1 MPCPLR
7 RSPLSPILSPVY
19 REEGAKACRA
29 LVACVVLFVF
39 ATTARAQDPIR
50 QQPAAASMMTRVGID
65 QNLNA
70 QLPLDLE
77 FRDESGK
84 TVRLGQYFGEK
95 PVVLAFVY
103 YGCPSLCTMVL
114 NGMNQSF
121 RTLSFD
127 IGKEYDVVTVS
138 FDHTE
143 TPQLAA
149 EKKATYLRQYGRAGG
164 EQGWH
169 FLTGDEANI
178 QKLTKAAGFRFVWD
192 DATKQ
197 FAHGSAI
204 MVTTPDGRLSR
215 YFYGLEYAPKDLRL
229 GLIEASQNRIGG
241 MTDQVLL
248 LCYQYNP
255 MTGKYGFAIMRSLQA
270 GGIATLLALVSY
282 ITMKLVRE
290 RRDARRRALNP
301 QPAGNAPRGEVDPGH
316 AGSDE
321 QIRAGRCPRAIKV

>member
-1 MPCPLR
+1 M
-7 RSPLSPILSPVY
+7 I
-19 REEGAKACRA
+19 
-29 LVACVVLFVF
+29 
-39 ATTARAQDPIR
+39 
-50 QQPAAASMMTRVGID
+50 TRVGID

-70 QLPLDLE
+70 QLPMDVQL
-77 FRDESGK
+77 RDESGK
-84 TVRLGQYFGEK
+84 TVQLGDYFGK
-95 PVVLAFVY
+95 RPVVLAFVY

-149 EKKATYLRQYGRAGG
+149 EKKATYLKQYGRPGG
-164 EQGWH
+164 AEGWH

-178 QKLTKAAGFRFVWD
+178 KRLTEAAGFRFVWD
-192 DATKQ
+192 EPTKQ

-204 MVTTPDGRLSR
+204 MVATPEGKLSR

-229 GLIEASQNRIGG
+229 GLIEASENKIGR
-241 MTDQVLL
+241 MSDQVLL

-255 MTGKYGFAIMRSLQA
+255 MTGKYGFAIMRSLQV
-270 GGIATLLALVSY
+270 GGIATLLVLGSY
-282 ITMKLVRE
+282 IVIKLVRE
-290 RRDARRRALNP
+290 RRLNLP
-301 QPAGNAPRGEVDPGH
+301 VPTGGFPAEPSVPG
-316 AGSDE
+316 A
-321 QIRAGRCPRAIKV
+321 KV

>member
-1 MPCPLR
+1 MPVSKR
-7 RSPLSPILSPVY
+7 IAIALSI
-19 REEGAKACRA
+19 AAC
-29 LVACVVLFVF
+29 LF
-39 ATTARAQDPIR
+39 AGTGIARADDEVR

-70 QLPLDLE
+70 QLPMDVQL
-77 FRDESGK
+77 RDEAGK
-84 TVRLGQYFGEK
+84 AVRLGDYFGK
-95 PVVLAFVY
+95 RPVVLAFVY

-138 FDHTE
+138 FDARE

-149 EKKATYLRQYGRAGG
+149 EKKATYLKQYGRPGG

-178 QKLTKAAGFRFVWD
+178 QRLTKAAGFRFVWD

-204 MVTTPDGRLSR
+204 MVATPEGKLSR

-229 GLIEASQNRIGG
+229 GLIEASENKIGG
-241 MTDQVLL
+241 MADQVLL
-248 LCYQYNP
+248 LCYAYNP
-255 MTGKYGFAIMRSLQA
+255 MTGKYGFAIMRSLQV
-270 GGIATLLALVSY
+270 GGIATLLALGSY
-282 ITMKLVRE
+282 IVIKLVRE
-290 RRDARRRALNP
+290 RRLNVP
-301 QPAGNAPRGEVDPGH
+301 VPTGGFPAEPSVPG
-316 AGSDE
+316 A
-321 QIRAGRCPRAIKV
+321 KV